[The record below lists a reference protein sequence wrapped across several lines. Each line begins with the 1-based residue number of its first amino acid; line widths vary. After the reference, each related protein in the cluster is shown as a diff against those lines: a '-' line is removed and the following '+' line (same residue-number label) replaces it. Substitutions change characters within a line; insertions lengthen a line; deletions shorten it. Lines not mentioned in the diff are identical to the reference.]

1 MKKLLILVAACALTF
16 SCGES
21 NDDFGDNGNPGTE
34 TPGPQPEPEPE
45 PEPAPEPEPDFS
57 LTTVWTRLPENIV
70 RR

>member
-1 MKKLLILVAACALTF
+1 MKKLLILFAACALTF

-45 PEPAPEPEPDFS
+45 PEPEPG
-57 LTTVWTRLPENIV
+57 TRA
-70 RR
+70 

>member
-1 MKKLLILVAACALTF
+1 MKKLLILFAACALTF

-45 PEPAPEPEPDFS
+45 PEPERNPS
-57 LTTVWTRLPENIV
+57 LNRNMISTLR
-70 RR
+70 

>member
-1 MKKLLILVAACALTF
+1 MKKLLILFAACALTF

-45 PEPAPEPEPDFS
+45 PEP
-57 LTTVWTRLPENIV
+57 
-70 RR
+70 